1 MQAKAGPVVTLPPDL
16 YRGHGMALLTQ
27 HGKGRV
33 IASALEPRLGCRVEV
48 VGGYNTDRLGTFT
61 REIPRLSTQLKA
73 ARRKAGIGM
82 ELSGLPLGLASEGPS
97 NPTPWPGFCP
107 RMWRSWSSWM
117 HLRPGCGGSRGGSDA
132 ASAPLG
138 YGLDGGLRAPGR
150 LS

>member
-82 ELSGLPLGLASEGPS
+82 ELSGLSLGLASEGLFGP
-97 NPTPWPGFCP
+97 
-107 RMWRSWSSWM
+107 
-117 HLRPGCGGSRGGSDA
+117 D
-132 ASAPLG
+132 PLAG
-138 YGLDGGLRAPGR
+138 VLP
-150 LS
+150 